1 VVAGFVVGADVVGA
15 DVVGAVV
22 GEVVGLLVGELV
34 GVAVADVVGVGVQVG
49 EDVGLLVAVAEGWV
63 AGALPPD
70 WEVGV
75 SVGLAGV
82 FEALV
87 VAVGVA
93 GGFVV
98 SPARD
103 AVGLTFGEPC
113 EPDSSRTATT
123 AMMTAAAAAV
133 IGQRHRR
140 QPDVRLAGGMPPVP
154 PGMPPVPPGRG
165 GVARLNGPDA
175 GTSDVAS
182 IPGVPGPRLRST
194 RVAEAPPT
202 AADAPMTG
210 SSVVGS

>member
-15 DVVGAVV
+15 VVVGAVV
-22 GEVVGLLVGELV
+22 GVGLLVGELV

-63 AGALPPD
+63 TGALPPD

-75 SVGLAGV
+75 SVGFAGV

-113 EPDSSRTATT
+113 EPESSRTATT
-123 AMMTAAAAAV
+123 AMMTAAAAAA

-140 QPDVRLAGGMPPVP
+140 QPDARLPGGMPPVP

-182 IPGVPGPRLRST
+182 IPGPRLRST
-194 RVAEAPPT
+194 RVAGAPP
-202 AADAPMTG
+202 AAAAAPMTG